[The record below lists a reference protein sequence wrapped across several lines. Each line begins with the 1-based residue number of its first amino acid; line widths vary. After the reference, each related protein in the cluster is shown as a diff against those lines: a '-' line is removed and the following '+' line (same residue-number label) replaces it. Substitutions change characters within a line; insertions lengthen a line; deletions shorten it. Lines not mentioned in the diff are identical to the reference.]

1 MVKIDKA
8 KSIKISH
15 KLDVSYVSD
24 WENHRTK
31 FPLYPLSRKPC
42 LMTAKS
48 IEFWRLGTETH
59 CSHLTEEI
67 RYCLAKTLLDT
78 QRLRHLCMGLSEK
91 VYEYHDIPPNDHFK
105 WENGD

>member
-48 IEFWRLGTETH
+48 IEFWRLGDRNSLQPSHRRNSLLLGQNTVGHPKTET
-59 CSHLTEEI
+59 SM
-67 RYCLAKTLLDT
+67 Y
-78 QRLRHLCMGLSEK
+78 GF
-91 VYEYHDIPPNDHFK
+91 V
-105 WENGD
+105 